1 MSRTVRQLAVLAAA
15 AAALAFP
22 GVSSAAEFS
31 ASASLSGTTAFVGHP
46 LLASVDFGSLRFV
59 TVDQVCFHFTFAGD
73 LLDAGDDLTIS
84 ALNSEP
90 SMSGPGFSGVGAPQ
104 SSRTLCIPNQPGLG
118 PIASLFLDGREDRI
132 EIAMGSGSVT
142 ISDLTVSVHGIAL
155 TPLPTPTVT
164 LRFHSDFGRT
174 VTWSGNVV
182 AGALDATYRPD
193 GVLSSLHGT
202 GQLAGG
208 TSVSADFDT
217 RGIGRLIGG
226 SLTATRGN
234 QRIAVKNIIGL
245 ASSDGIELASR
256 ATFYDGRNTQF
267 GDLSIRVA
275 DPADG

>member
-1 MSRTVRQLAVLAAA
+1 VSRTVRQLAVLAAA

-73 LLDAGDDLTIS
+73 LLGAGDDVTIS
-84 ALNSEP
+84 ALNAEA
-90 SMSGPGFSGVGAPQ
+90 SMSGPGFSGVGVGEATR
-104 SSRTLCIPNQPGLG
+104 SLCIPNQPGFG
-118 PIASLFLDGREDRI
+118 PMASRFLDGREDRI
-132 EIAMGSGSVT
+132 EIAMGSGAVT
-142 ISDLTVSVHGIAL
+142 ISGLTVSVQGIAL
-155 TPLPTPTVT
+155 TPLPAQTVT
-164 LRFHSDFGRT
+164 LTFHSDFGRT

-182 AGALDATYRPD
+182 AGALDATYRAD

-234 QRIAVKNIIGL
+234 QRIAAKNIIGL

-275 DPADG
+275 NPADG